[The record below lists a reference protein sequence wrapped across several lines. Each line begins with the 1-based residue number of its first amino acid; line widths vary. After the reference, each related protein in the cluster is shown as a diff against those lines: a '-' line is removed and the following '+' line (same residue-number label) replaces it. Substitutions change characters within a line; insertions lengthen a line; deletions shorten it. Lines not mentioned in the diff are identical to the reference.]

1 MHIFLFVEI
10 TFEKKMSI
18 VYVDN
23 YALSLGKLA
32 GGIACSY

>member
-10 TFEKKMSI
+10 TFKKKMSI

-23 YALSLGKLA
+23 YALSQA
-32 GGIACSY
+32 E

>member
-10 TFEKKMSI
+10 TFKKKMSI

-32 GGIACSY
+32 GAMTSSY